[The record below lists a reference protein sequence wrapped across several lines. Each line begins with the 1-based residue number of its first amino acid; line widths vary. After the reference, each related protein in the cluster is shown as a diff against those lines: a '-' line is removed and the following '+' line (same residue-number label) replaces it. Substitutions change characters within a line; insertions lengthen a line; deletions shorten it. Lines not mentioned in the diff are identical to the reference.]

1 MHNRHMKRINAYF
14 TDQQVAAM
22 QAVAGTS
29 GHKVSELLRRAVDMY
44 LERMYQR
51 GLLTKEGLPPP
62 VDEALFA
69 DLPATIDPA

>member
-1 MHNRHMKRINAYF
+1 MKRINAYF

-44 LERMYQR
+44 LEHLVKR
-51 GLLTKEGLPPP
+51 GLFIKEALPPP
-62 VDEALFA
+62 VDEEVFA
-69 DLPATIDPA
+69 DLPATIDEA

>member
-62 VDEALFA
+62 VDEAEFA